1 MRGSSLLPKQFRS
14 LGNSDS
20 WLNRNVSSTLLSI
33 SGIAC
38 QHPIHTIVVIA
49 LLASTSYVGLLQ
61 ESLFDTTGH
70 LSHGRG
76 YVDLDA
82 LLVGS
87 RTLELSKQTS
97 WKWQVQENIALRPK
111 EKVDALH
118 ESGLNIADFYRA
130 LSILLSLPSRSPTP
144 LPLSLPHCQAP
155 SRYPATLQL

>member
-20 WLNRNVSSTLLSI
+20 WLNRNVSSALLSV
-33 SGIAC
+33 SGLAC

-61 ESLFDTTGH
+61 ESLFDKAGH
-70 LSHGRG
+70 SKHGLG
-76 YVDLDA
+76 YVDLDI

-97 WKWQVQENIALRPK
+97 WKWQVQDGIALPPK
-111 EKVDALH
+111 DKVACAPPPSQSL
-118 ESGLNIADFYRA
+118 ADVYRA
-130 LSILLSLPSRSPTP
+130 LSI
-144 LPLSLPHCQAP
+144 
-155 SRYPATLQL
+155 

>member
-1 MRGSSLLPKQFRS
+1 VQLIQCVRDWLCVANGTIEHYLDLPPTTLLLAVKPLRFPPFNMRGSSLLPKQFRS

-20 WLNRNVSSTLLSI
+20 WLNRNVSSMLLSI

-97 WKWQVQENIALRPK
+97 WKWQVQDNIALPPRN
-111 EKVDALH
+111 KVACIAL
-118 ESGLNIADFYRA
+118 F
-130 LSILLSLPSRSPTP
+130 
-144 LPLSLPHCQAP
+144 
-155 SRYPATLQL
+155 

>member
-14 LGNSDS
+14 LGNTDG

-61 ESLFDTTGH
+61 ESLFDTDSQAIH
-70 LSHGRG
+70 DRG

-87 RTLELSKQTS
+87 RTLELSKQTL
-97 WKWQVQENIALRPK
+97 WKWQVKDGIA
-111 EKVDALH
+111 
-118 ESGLNIADFYRA
+118 
-130 LSILLSLPSRSPTP
+130 
-144 LPLSLPHCQAP
+144 LPLSHKVVRRQSLEE
-155 SRYPATLQL
+155 TFG

>member
-1 MRGSSLLPKQFRS
+1 MRGSSLLPKQFHS
-14 LGNSDS
+14 LGNADS

-61 ESLFDTTGH
+61 ESLFDTASQAVH
-70 LSHGRG
+70 DRG

-97 WKWQVQENIALRPK
+97 WKWQVQDRIALPPK
-111 EKVDALH
+111 HKVIGTQLLARI
-118 ESGLNIADFYRA
+118 SG
-130 LSILLSLPSRSPTP
+130 
-144 LPLSLPHCQAP
+144 
-155 SRYPATLQL
+155 